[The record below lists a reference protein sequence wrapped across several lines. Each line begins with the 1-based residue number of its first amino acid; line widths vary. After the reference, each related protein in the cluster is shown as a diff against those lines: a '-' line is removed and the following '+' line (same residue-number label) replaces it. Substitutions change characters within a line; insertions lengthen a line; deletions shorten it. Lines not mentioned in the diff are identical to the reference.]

1 MGSKVVVVYSL
12 EQRPASGSLARSLT
26 SLLLSCT
33 PFFPCQGPIPHPLFL
48 PSLSF
53 PVFFCGQPL
62 RRQLWRKQWDI
73 PRLPAKGLLGTD
85 RAEEPFFSILS

>member
-1 MGSKVVVVYSL
+1 MGSNVVVVYFL
-12 EQRPASGSLARSLT
+12 EQRASLWLARSLI
-26 SLLLSCT
+26 SLLLSCS

-53 PVFFCGQPL
+53 PVFFCGEPL
-62 RRQLWRKQWDI
+62 RQQLSRKQLDI
-73 PRLPAKGLLGTD
+73 PGLPAKGLLGTD